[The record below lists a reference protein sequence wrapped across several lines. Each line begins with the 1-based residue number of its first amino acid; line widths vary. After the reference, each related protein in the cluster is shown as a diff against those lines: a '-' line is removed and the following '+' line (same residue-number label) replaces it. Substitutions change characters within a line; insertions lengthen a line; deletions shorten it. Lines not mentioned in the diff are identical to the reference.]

1 LPNFLQ
7 STDRWQDSLLSAA
20 NCGSDDALA
29 LFKHDNQNRAGEVVG
44 DSLFDRLGGAESVL
58 AIVQD
63 MYDRVLKDPELGHFF
78 ANSDLTRLRNM
89 QFEFLAS
96 ALGGPVS
103 YSGAELQ
110 GIHAGRGITTTHFA
124 RFVGH
129 LADAME
135 ERGAS
140 KADIDEML
148 GQMAM
153 YRDRIVGNANVD
165 G

>member
-1 LPNFLQ
+1 M
-7 STDRWQDSLLSAA
+7 
-20 NCGSDDALA
+20 
-29 LFKHDNQNRAGEVVG
+29 EE
-44 DSLFDRLGGAESVL
+44 SLFDRLGGASAVL
-58 AIVQD
+58 SIVQE
-63 MYDRVLKDPELGHFF
+63 MYSRVLQDPELAPFF
-78 ANSDLTRLRNM
+78 EHTDLDRLGKM
-89 QFEFLAS
+89 QFEFMAS

-110 GIHAGRGITTTHFA
+110 AIHAGRGIKPTHFA

-135 ERGAS
+135 EHGAS
-140 KADIDEML
+140 KSDIDEML

-153 YRDRIVGNANVD
+153 YRDRIVGSANVD